1 MKLRQCFLPY
11 LWHPF
16 TSVHKIGIALFTER
30 VSNHLLNSK
39 GEAKLLM
46 YSFWRII
53 QMLCLATQFNWKQN
67 HWKQNKMNKTKG
79 KKDSLSM
86 KKEDF
91 ILNITNWF
99 AQLKTSR
106 YSNMIELLFKAM
118 KIGRNTQK
126 K

>member
-1 MKLRQCFLPY
+1 
-11 LWHPF
+11 
-16 TSVHKIGIALFTER
+16 
-30 VSNHLLNSK
+30 
-39 GEAKLLM
+39 
-46 YSFWRII
+46 
-53 QMLCLATQFNWKQN
+53 
-67 HWKQNKMNKTKG
+67 
-79 KKDSLSM
+79 M